1 MVDYYLHMA
10 QEKIQEQVELKEI
23 QLFAK
28 EWLKIIP
35 INNLPPS
42 FMHTLI
48 SSRIINVHAT
58 TAKIKRI
65 IYFSHQTSFK
75 SCLVLEKISNTGN
88 YVLLIIDFDG
98 NSFLLYKTR
107 TTLKT
112 YLLPFPTP
120 QLSLNDL
127 VNVKIEEIQEIG
139 ANPIN
144 YITKYFYGIP
154 EPEEIFS
161 QGNLVIFK
169 LKQNRF
175 TEFAFKHI
183 LKAEESYDEQYYN
196 FYNHFVP
203 VNSAWMSKL
212 YFGNF
217 RLLALDEECQVT
229 HPEHPAIKLAPG
241 YYILYHPKPREEE
254 AD

>member
-1 MVDYYLHMA
+1 MA
-10 QEKIQEQVELKEI
+10 YEIELKE
-23 QLFAK
+23 K
-28 EWLKIIP
+28 EIEEIINQFTKKWLEIFTVNNIP
-35 INNLPPS
+35 PY

-75 SCLVLEKISNTGN
+75 SLLAIEKISNAGN
-88 YVLLIIDFDG
+88 YVLTVIDIDG
-98 NSFLLYKTR
+98 NAFLLYKTR

-127 VNVKIEEIQEIG
+127 VNVKIEEIQSRNPLEEIS
-139 ANPIN
+139 
-144 YITKYFYGIP
+144 KYFYGIP
-154 EPEEIFS
+154 ELEESFI

-175 TEFAFKHI
+175 TEFAFKYV
-183 LKAEESYDEQYYN
+183 KSEKPDNEQVYYN

-203 VNSAWMSKL
+203 VKSVWLSGL
-212 YFGNF
+212 YFNSF
-217 RLLALDEECQVT
+217 RFLKAYEECQVT
-229 HPEHPAIKLAPG
+229 HPEHPPVTLKQG
-241 YYILYHPKPREEE
+241 YYILYHPPPTSDEP
-254 AD
+254 D